1 MKKALSALAILA
13 AILCLLPSCKKCY
26 TCSTTCYSCTLR
38 DSLGVAVDHQV
49 ICSDSLHT
57 FKTQKDQYTAA
68 GYNCAQTTPNYSQ
81 DYCVNV
87 KDGSDQYA
95 LYYEGNGRYTCKE
108 K

>member
-68 GYNCAQTTPNYSQ
+68 GYNCTQTTPNYTQ

-87 KDGSDQYA
+87 KDGADQYA
-95 LYYEGNGRYTCKE
+95 LYYEGNGRYTCTQK
-108 K
+108 

>member
-68 GYNCAQTTPNYSQ
+68 GYNCTQTTPNYSQ